1 MTQEEKMKRLLDA
14 QDNPEAFTEEELQA
28 MLAEDDLRESAELQ
42 AKLKQA
48 YIGEETE
55 EIDVEEEWLK
65 FLENEELR
73 MKSEEFLTPEG
84 MSEQARRSTAHPTA
98 KSHSSFQKI
107 AASFIGLLMLSGIAY
122 AAIHIVSNSR
132 SQQVE
137 VQDTTARNQGDRS
150 LDSEQNH
157 GPVPLI
163 PEPKTFEN
171 VPLKDIAAELA
182 KVYHVTIEVKNAET
196 AALRL
201 YYPWNPQMPLQQVVE
216 ELNRFEKVHLTLT
229 NDTLIIE

>member
-14 QDNPEAFTEEELQA
+14 QDNPEAFTEEALQA
-28 MLAEDDLRESAELQ
+28 MLDEDDLRESAELM
-42 AKLKQA
+42 ARLKQA

-55 EIDVEEEWLK
+55 QIDVDAEWQK
-65 FLENEELR
+65 FLDNEEF
-73 MKSEEFLTPEG
+73 SPLT
-84 MSEQARRSTAHPTA
+84 
-98 KSHSSFQKI
+98 SHHSPLYKI
-107 AASFIGLLMLSGIAY
+107 AASFIGLLMLSGIAF

-132 SQQVE
+132 SQQAVE
-137 VQDTTARNQGDRS
+137 NQGDRS
-150 LDSEQNH
+150 LDSVQNH

-163 PEPKTFEN
+163 LHSIPEPKTFED
-171 VPLKDIAAELA
+171 VPLKNIAAELA
-182 KVYHVTIEVKNAET
+182 EAYHLTVEIKNAET

-229 NDTLIIE
+229 SDTLIIE